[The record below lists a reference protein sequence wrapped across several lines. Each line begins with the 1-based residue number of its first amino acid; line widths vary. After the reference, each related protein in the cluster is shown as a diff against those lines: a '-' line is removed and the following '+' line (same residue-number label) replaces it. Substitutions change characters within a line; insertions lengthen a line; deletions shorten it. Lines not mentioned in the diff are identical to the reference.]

1 MKEII
6 LSGHV
11 QGVACRYYCVEN
23 ARFIGLRATA
33 TNLSNGTVR
42 VMLDTD
48 DDDRVR
54 TFIRNLLENP
64 TASGSGVRLRIS
76 KCASPQGAAQKIPP
90 EAVRSV
96 NREV

>member
-11 QGVACRYYCVEN
+11 QGVACRYYCIEN
-23 ARFIGLRATA
+23 ARYIGLRATA
-33 TNLSNGTVR
+33 TNLANGTVR

-54 TFIRNLLENP
+54 TFIRNLIENP
-64 TASGSGVRLRIS
+64 YGVRFWGTITDI
-76 KCASPQGAAQKIPP
+76 K
-90 EAVRSV
+90 VR
-96 NREV
+96 